1 MMDMTL
7 LLLIVVSY
15 LIGSIPSGLILGKQ
29 IWNTDLREHGSHNI
43 GATNAFRTLGKNAA
57 LLIFS
62 CDAIKGAF
70 GVWLG
75 GYLLDTPLALVIG
88 GICAIIGHNWPI
100 FLGFKGGRGVAT
112 GLGVIAMLVP
122 TITLIVFA
130 TWALIVYVTRYVSL
144 GSVVAAACVPVWM
157 VVFGEQTEII
167 VFGIIAALFV
177 IIRHRPN
184 IVRLLNG
191 TESKI
196 KSGKK

>member
-1 MMDMTL
+1 MNMTF
-7 LLLIVVSY
+7 LILILVSY

-29 IWNTDLREHGSHNI
+29 LWHTDLREHGSHNI

-57 LLIFS
+57 LLIFA
-62 CDAIKGAF
+62 CDAVKGAF

-75 GYLLDTPLALVIG
+75 GYLIGTPLALVIG

-122 TITLIVFA
+122 TITVIVFA
-130 TWALIVYVTRYVSL
+130 TWAVIVYLTRYVSL
-144 GSVVAAACVPVWM
+144 ASIVAAACVPVWM
-157 VVFGEQTEII
+157 IVLGEQMEII
-167 VFGIIAALFV
+167 VFGVIAALFV
-177 IIRHRPN
+177 IVRHKAN
-184 IVRLLNG
+184 IMRLISG

>member
-1 MMDMTL
+1 MNMTF
-7 LLLIVVSY
+7 LILILVSY

-29 IWNTDLREHGSHNI
+29 IWHTDLREHGSHNI

-57 LLIFS
+57 LLIFA
-62 CDAIKGAF
+62 CDAVKGAF

-75 GYLLDTPLALVIG
+75 GYLIGTPLALVIG

-122 TITLIVFA
+122 TITAIVFA
-130 TWALIVYVTRYVSL
+130 TWAVIVYLTRYVSL
-144 GSVVAAACVPVWM
+144 ASIVATACVPVWM
-157 VVFGEQTEII
+157 IVLGEQTEVI
-167 VFGIIAALFV
+167 VFGVIAALFV
-177 IIRHRPN
+177 IVRHKAN
-184 IVRLLNG
+184 IMRLISG

>member
-1 MMDMTL
+1 MTL
-7 LLLIVVSY
+7 LILAVVSY
-15 LIGSIPSGLILGKQ
+15 LIGSIPSGLILGKT
-29 IWNTDLREHGSHNI
+29 IWHTDLREHGSKNI

-57 LLIFS
+57 LLIFA

-75 GYLLDTPLALVIG
+75 GYLLAVPLALVLG
-88 GICAIIGHNWPI
+88 GIAAIIGHNWSI

-122 TITLIVFA
+122 TITAIVFA
-130 TWALIVYVTRYVSL
+130 TWAVIVYLTRYVSL
-144 GSVVAAACVPVWM
+144 ASVIAAACVPIWM
-157 VVFGEQTEII
+157 IVFGEQTEII
-167 VFGIIAALFV
+167 VFGVIAAIFV
-177 IIRHRPN
+177 IVRHKANIIR
-184 IVRLLNG
+184 LMNG